1 MLDKSFSFIRSDDS
15 CLLFTETLFVRAL
28 SPFRVRYTK
37 IFFKR
42 SYKSIDIFIQI
53 Y

>member
-15 CLLFTETLFVRAL
+15 CFLFTEMLLVRAL
-28 SPFRVRYTK
+28 SLFRIRYTK
-37 IFFKR
+37 IFLKR